1 MRSYIPNFSFYLCPG
16 LASAITIHTEII
28 CGEIGSVTCHY
39 TLTEKFTQR
48 TKFLASRIPNRLSD
62 VSLYAVGPCG
72 S

>member
-39 TLTEKFTQR
+39 MLWALVAAEGERK
-48 TKFLASRIPNRLSD
+48 
-62 VSLYAVGPCG
+62 GPG
-72 S
+72 KGKEAFILWKY